1 VACRPAAL
9 TALGLVAVAA
19 VFFAVGFRLISTE
32 TCTGVC
38 ERLGL
43 TLLYAGGPVSAVFG
57 VVGGQIVIAWP
68 VDIVLWILL
77 AVLAVRVAERRGTS
91 PRSTAAA
98 IIGAALVV
106 GFALSFLV
114 ELT

>member
-9 TALGLVAVAA
+9 TGLGLLMVAA
-19 VFFAVGFRLISTE
+19 VFFAAGFRLISSE
-32 TCTGVC
+32 ACTGLC

-43 TLLYAGGPVSAVFG
+43 TLLYAGGPVSALFG
-57 VVGGQIVIAWP
+57 VIGGQIVVAWP

-77 AVLAVRVAERRGTS
+77 GVLAVRLAERRRIS
-91 PRSTAAA
+91 PRSTAGM
-98 IIGAALVV
+98 ILGAALVG

-114 ELT
+114 EVA